1 MQRPEVFPHSLEAEQ
16 SVLGGLLLDGTA
28 MDRIGHLRPEHF
40 ARANHRLIF
49 QAMLDCIE
57 VGDAIDAVTVT
68 ARIDQARDSNWS
80 GDTAYLIELVKNTP
94 SAHNIGRYAEIVR
107 ERATEREIIAAG
119 SRIIEAAR
127 GPMSMEEKIDYAHA
141 QVTAISEQR
150 TTDPAS
156 MKLLSGQFRETMQR
170 RASGALVGL
179 PTHFADLDRKLNGLH
194 AGNLIVVAGKT
205 SMGKTAL
212 ALQIAD
218 NTARAGSA
226 VLVLS
231 MEMTSGEVMD
241 RLVSWDTRLPL
252 ETIIRGTQDPNVDAA
267 LDRMAARPLFIDD
280 SPALTVMDVRLKA
293 RNLQRQHGLA
303 LLVVDYL
310 QLMSGQGETR
320 NAVVEGISRGL
331 KALAKE
337 LRIPVI
343 ALSQL
348 SRKGDERAD
357 RRPILSDLRDS
368 GAIEQDADVVMFVHR
383 ESQYRQNSYEWK
395 GLGEVLIRKHRQ
407 GATGDV
413 RFTFVDSLARF
424 ENFSGEWPID
434 GGAVTPIRRK
444 AFLE

>member
-1 MQRPEVFPHSLEAEQ
+1 MQQPKTLPQSLEAEQ
-16 SVLGGLLLDGTA
+16 SVLGGLLLDPAA

-40 ARANHRLIF
+40 ARADHRIIF
-49 QAMLDCIE
+49 QAMLDCME
-57 VGDAIDAVTVT
+57 VGDAIDAVTVSV
-68 ARIDQARDSNWS
+68 RIGQTDDGKRVGGA
-80 GDTAYLIELVKNTP
+80 AYLIELVTNTP
-94 SAHNIGRYAEIVR
+94 SAYNIARYAEIVR
-107 ERATEREIIAAG
+107 DHAVKRDLAAAC
-119 SRIIEAAR
+119 SRIIEEAR
-127 GPMSMEEKIDYAHA
+127 GPGSVTEKIDFA
-141 QVTAISEQR
+141 QAQIMALTESRSI
-150 TTDPAS
+150 DPAS
-156 MKLLSGQFRETMQR
+156 LKGLVAGFREVMR
-170 RASGALVGL
+170 HRASGALVGL
-179 PTHFADLDRKLNGLH
+179 QTHFTDLDRKLNGLH
-194 AGNLIVVAGKT
+194 AGNLIVIAGKT

-218 NTARAGSA
+218 NTARTGGTA
-226 VLVLS
+226 LVLS
-231 MEMTSGEVMD
+231 MEMSSQEVMD
-241 RLVSWDTRLPL
+241 RLVCWDTRIPL
-252 ETIIRGTQDPNVDAA
+252 ETIIRGTQDLNIEAA
-267 LDRMAARPLFIDD
+267 LSRMAERPLFVDD
-280 SPALTVMDVRLKA
+280 SPALSVMDVRSKA
-293 RNLQRQHGLA
+293 RNIQRQHGLA

-320 NAVVEGISRGL
+320 NAVVESISRGL

-337 LRIPVI
+337 LHVPVI

-383 ESQYRQNSYEWK
+383 ESQYRQNSPEWK

-413 RFTFVDSLARF
+413 RFTFVDSLVRF
-424 ENFSGEWPID
+424 ENLAGEWPID